1 MNLKISIITV
11 CFNSEK
17 TIRDTIES
25 VIAQDY
31 TDIEYI
37 IVDGGSND
45 STMSIIQEYEDSINT
60 VITELDKGIYD
71 AMNKGIKLATGDVIG
86 ILNSDDI
93 FENSL
98 VISDVIKLFKSIPT
112 VSLIFG
118 DVVIVDPI
126 KTENIIRFC
135 SSENFRRWKL
145 RFGWMPPH
153 PATFIKKTVYEQ
165 VGNYSLD
172 YKISADYELFVRM
185 LMVNQLN
192 YSRMNKI
199 LVRQRAGGVST
210 SGFKSSL
217 LLNSEIVEACKINGV
232 YTNLF
237 LVLLKIPFKL
247 LELVKKPKGVS

>member
-45 STMSIIQEYEDSINT
+45 STMSIIQEYEDSTNT

-71 AMNKGIKLATGDVIG
+71 AMNKGIKLATGDIIG

-135 SSENFRRWKL
+135 SSKNFRRWKL

-192 YSRMNKI
+192 YSRINKV
-199 LVRQRAGGVST
+199 LVRQRVGGVST

-217 LLNSEIVEACKINGV
+217 LLNSEIVKACKINGF

-247 LELVKKPKGVS
+247 LELVKKPKSVS

>member
-60 VITELDKGIYD
+60 VITEIDKGIYD

-98 VISDVIKLFKSIPT
+98 VISDVIKLFKSIPS

-135 SSENFRRWKL
+135 SSKNFRRWKL

-217 LLNSEIVEACKINGV
+217 LLNSEIVEACKINGF